1 MHGDLRIEVL
11 KCTINTHKAELF
23 NIVNIIFAGRRI
35 EVKIITAGYYENEEG
50 NDFHT
55 LSDEETSQFQN
66 MIMALLVNRNMSLIN
81 KNRNMYLISFNFCC
95 ICLVYIFTTIA

>member
-1 MHGDLRIEVL
+1 MEILCIEVL
-11 KCTINTHKAELF
+11 KCSINTHEAEFL

-66 MIMALLVNRNMSLIN
+66 MIMALLVNRNMSF
-81 KNRNMYLISFNFCC
+81 ISFHFF
-95 ICLVYIFTTIA
+95 LFVRFIFLLLLHNVK